1 MAVPYLCAECLE
13 RTELKLFDGPFGFA
27 EALSDLANAAF
38 LYKTLAHHATL
49 NLGKLV
55 DKAKEM
61 HVAFDEI
68 QVL

>member
-1 MAVPYLCAECLE
+1 MAVPHLSAECLE
-13 RTELKLFDGPFGFA
+13 RTELKLFDRPFGFA

-38 LYKTLAHHATL
+38 LDKTLAHNASL

-55 DKAKEM
+55 DKTGEM